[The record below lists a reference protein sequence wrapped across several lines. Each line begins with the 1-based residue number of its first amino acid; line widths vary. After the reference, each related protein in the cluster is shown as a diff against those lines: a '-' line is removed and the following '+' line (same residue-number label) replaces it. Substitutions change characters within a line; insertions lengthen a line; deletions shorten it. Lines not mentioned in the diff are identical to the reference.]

1 MKTSAQEEPRETLLK
16 GAR

>member
-1 MKTSAQEEPRETLLK
+1 MKTSAQEEPRETLLQ